1 LHYQS
6 DFFSLDHQGLAPAFH
21 LLNRKLGLHTYVWW
35 SWFEP
40 NFHC

>member
-21 LLNRKLGLHTYVWW
+21 CWIE
-35 SWFEP
+35 S
-40 NFHC
+40 